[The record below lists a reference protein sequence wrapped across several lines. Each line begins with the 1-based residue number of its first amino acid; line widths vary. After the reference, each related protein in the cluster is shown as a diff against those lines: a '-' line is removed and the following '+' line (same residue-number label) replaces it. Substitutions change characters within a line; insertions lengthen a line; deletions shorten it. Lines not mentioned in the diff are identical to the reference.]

1 MSGLDLTAILLK
13 PEFRGML
20 VDGFEMTII
29 MRPKKPPAA
38 SNDNEPCELWN
49 DELKEL
55 YDRYDK

>member
-1 MSGLDLTAILLK
+1 MRTEKKVVI
-13 PEFRGML
+13 EFA
-20 VDGFEMTII
+20 DFEMTII